1 MLEPDA
7 PGLMESRHFLQQED
21 SIELTYQY
29 QRDKEATSAVW
40 QVEKTQ
46 SRTSNPL
53 LYIHSTQPTRRV
65 QLKFY

>member
-29 QRDKEATSAVW
+29 QRDKEATSAV
-40 QVEKTQ
+40 
-46 SRTSNPL
+46 
-53 LYIHSTQPTRRV
+53 
-65 QLKFY
+65 